1 MRNCE
6 KRKRVAALLDSC
18 RDRPDLFNELFLNRP
33 AYWSRQKDLCRS
45 VVEYRT
51 TVAYSGNMVG
61 KDTKFIN
68 CRIGPFWRA
77 VWLVIWA
84 VRKRIFQLL
93 AGSRDDYQVSS
104 AGGGG
109 DVLYLFHSE
118 RTPASSVCRIGGP
131 QTRTWRHC
139 LRRSTPQ
146 LSSKDH

>member
-1 MRNCE
+1 MGAGTRGH
-6 KRKRVAALLDSC
+6 LT
-18 RDRPDLFNELFLNRP
+18 P
-33 AYWSRQKDLCRS
+33 A
-45 VVEYRT
+45 RT
-51 TVAYSGNMVG
+51 SSSASSASWRWPSIADGGERY

-109 DVLYLFHSE
+109 DALYLFHSE

>member
-1 MRNCE
+1 MREPWKSRPILLASREGCE
-6 KRKRVAALLDSC
+6 
-18 RDRPDLFNELFLNRP
+18 
-33 AYWSRQKDLCRS
+33 
-45 VVEYRT
+45 RT
-51 TVAYSGNMVG
+51 
-61 KDTKFIN
+61 KDTKFVN
-68 CRIGPFWRA
+68 CRIGSFWRA

-109 DVLYLFHSE
+109 DALYLFHSE

-139 LRRSTPQ
+139 LRRSTPR

>member
-1 MRNCE
+1 MIFTPESERQSELKKRTRFGRN
-6 KRKRVAALLDSC
+6 AA
-18 RDRPDLFNELFLNRP
+18 
-33 AYWSRQKDLCRS
+33 
-45 VVEYRT
+45 
-51 TVAYSGNMVG
+51 

-109 DVLYLFHSE
+109 DALYLFHSE

>member
-1 MRNCE
+1 MSAPETIGHPSHASENPR
-6 KRKRVAALLDSC
+6 RSRLL
-18 RDRPDLFNELFLNRP
+18 
-33 AYWSRQKDLCRS
+33 WSHLGKVRS
-45 VVEYRT
+45 FRM
-51 TVAYSGNMVG
+51 NL
-61 KDTKFIN
+61 KFIN

-109 DVLYLFHSE
+109 DALYLFHSE

>member
-1 MRNCE
+1 MSE
-6 KRKRVAALLDSC
+6 ASDYLET
-18 RDRPDLFNELFLNRP
+18 LFKES
-33 AYWSRQKDLCRS
+33 Y
-45 VVEYRT
+45 
-51 TVAYSGNMVG
+51 

-109 DVLYLFHSE
+109 DALYLFHSE

-139 LRRSTPQ
+139 LHRSTPQ
-146 LSSKDH
+146 LSSKDHRVWQISLARSRG